1 MTQEAK
7 VIAGIGIVTLAII
20 VGGVFFFN
28 KSSQTQSNPQSKVTD
43 EKLLI
48 GKDSH
53 KIASDS
59 AKVTIVEF
67 GDYQC
72 PACGA
77 AHPVVKQILSD
88 YQGRITFVFRN
99 FPLPMH
105 SNAKIS
111 AEAAEAAGAQ
121 GKFWEMHDKLYESQ
135 ATWAETAKPLDL
147 FVSYAQEFGLD
158 TSKFKEEVEG
168 NKYAERINKDQ
179 TDGNTLGVNS
189 TPTFFIN
196 GEKLVGTP
204 NYNSL
209 KSMIDSRL

>member
-7 VIAGIGIVTLAII
+7 IIAGIGIATLAII
-20 VGGVFFFN
+20 VGGVFVLG
-28 KSSQTQSNPQSKVTD
+28 KSNQSSGNPLPKITD

-48 GKDSH
+48 AEDSY
-53 KIASDS
+53 KIATDS

-77 AHPVVKQILSD
+77 AHPIVKQILND
-88 YQGRITFVFRN
+88 YPGKITFVFRN

-105 SNAKIS
+105 NNGKIS

-121 GKFWEMHDKLYESQ
+121 GKFWEMHDKLYETQ
-135 ATWAETAKPLDL
+135 NAWAETANPINIFLD
-147 FVSYAQEFGLD
+147 YAKALGLD
-158 TSKFKEEVEG
+158 TNKFKEDVGG
-168 NKYAERINKDQ
+168 NKYVGRINKDL
-179 TDGNTLGVNS
+179 TDGDKLGVNS

-196 GEKLVGTP
+196 GERLVGAP

-209 KSMIDSRL
+209 KNKIDSQL